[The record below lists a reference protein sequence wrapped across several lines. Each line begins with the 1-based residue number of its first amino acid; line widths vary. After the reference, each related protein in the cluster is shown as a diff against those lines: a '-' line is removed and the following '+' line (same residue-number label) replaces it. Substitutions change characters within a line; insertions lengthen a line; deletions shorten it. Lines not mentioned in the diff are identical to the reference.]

1 MKANLQK
8 SDDVLSSNIQRRV
21 PFGNVQ
27 ITGSLKEKSLR
38 VTFDLEL
45 NFEEHISKICSIVNK
60 KRNSLLAITN
70 HMSLIKGKLLLKALQ
85 ISVLSANLKFH
96 SRTLNYKRS
105 RLHKNALRIVYTDFK
120 ANFENLQYPLQKCSK
135 FVFSNIKVFEWAIP
149 DNNE

>member
-45 NFEEHISKICSIVNK
+45 NF
-60 KRNSLLAITN
+60 
-70 HMSLIKGKLLLKALQ
+70 
-85 ISVLSANLKFH
+85 
-96 SRTLNYKRS
+96 
-105 RLHKNALRIVYTDFK
+105 
-120 ANFENLQYPLQKCSK
+120 
-135 FVFSNIKVFEWAIP
+135 
-149 DNNE
+149 